1 MMRVAFDIGGTFTD
15 FVLEDGRAGVL
26 QFHKVP
32 TTPRDPAIAVLEGL
46 EALLKQAKVAPEE
59 ISSILHATTVAT
71 NAILERKGAKTALIT
86 TEGFRDIIIIG
97 RQKRYDTYDMYLA
110 KPMPLVRRRDVFE
123 VAERVL
129 ADGTVEQPLDAA
141 SLERALEALKDKDYE
156 SVAVCLLH
164 AYAAPGHEQAIG
176 KALKVQAPGLAVS
189 LSSDVSPKF
198 REYERASTV
207 VANAYIKPIVG
218 RYVSRLTGALKQ
230 QGIASDLFIMQSN
243 GGLVSPELACDMPIR
258 IVESG
263 PAAGVLLCG
272 VIGREE
278 GLDRVL
284 TFDMGGTTAKLGAID
299 GGEPA
304 ITPTFEVDQVRY
316 RKGSGLPINV
326 PAVELLE
333 IGAGGGSLAHTDMGL
348 IKVGPESAGADP
360 GPVCYGR
367 GGTEPT
373 VTDANVVL
381 GYINPDYFNGGA
393 MRLDAQAAATAIAR
407 RIGDPL
413 GLSVG
418 EAAWGIATIANS
430 NMERAMRIVSV
441 ERGRDPRRYGLVAFG
456 GAGPLH
462 AGRLARAL
470 ATPRIVVPYGAG
482 VGSAIGMLEANSRL
496 DASLT
501 RVFTLSAGAE
511 GHITDIY
518 RQLEAR
524 VRTDLARM
532 SAAVTPAITR
542 FAYLRYAGQGHE
554 IRVDLPDFPAGSE
567 YLAQTTARFEAAYE
581 NKYGYRQPGAVV
593 EAVDWYV
600 VATVANASA
609 GAHRAKSW
617 QGQASGS
624 FRRGTR
630 KAYFP
635 ELGGYADCA
644 VVDRA
649 ALPVGEVIEGPA
661 IIEEAE
667 ATTLLLPG
675 SAAAVSRRGHLVVSL
690 GEE

>member
-1 MMRVAFDIGGTFTD
+1 MRIAFDIGGTFTD
-15 FVLEDGRAGVL
+15 FVLEDTRAGAL

-32 TTPRDPAIAVLEGL
+32 TTPHDPAEAVLEGL
-46 EALLKQAKVAPEE
+46 HALLNKANVAPSEVAG
-59 ISSILHATTVAT
+59 ILHATTVAT
-71 NAILERKGAKTALIT
+71 NAIIERKGAKTALIT

-110 KPMPLVRRRDVFE
+110 KPVPLVRRRDIFE
-123 VAERVL
+123 ISERVL
-129 ADGTVEQPLDAA
+129 ADGKIEQPLDAA
-141 SLERALEALKDKDYE
+141 ALDGVLAGMDGQDYE

-164 AYAAPGHEQAIG
+164 AYAAPAHEKTVGRHLAERN
-176 KALKVQAPGLAVS
+176 PPLAVS
-189 LSSDVSPKF
+189 LSSEVSPKY

-207 VANAYIKPIVG
+207 VANAYIKPIVS

-230 QGIASDLFIMQSN
+230 QGIRSDLFIMQSN

-263 PAAGVLLCG
+263 PAAGVLLCS
-272 VIGREE
+272 VIGNEE
-278 GLDRVL
+278 GFDRVL

-367 GGTEPT
+367 GGTKAT
-373 VTDANVVL
+373 VTDANIVL

-393 MRLDAQAAATAIAR
+393 MRLDAQAAADAIAR
-407 RIGDPL
+407 QIGDAL
-413 GLSVG
+413 GLSTG
-418 EAAWGIATIANS
+418 DAAWGVHTMANA

-441 ERGRDPRRYGLVAFG
+441 ERGRDPRKYGLVAFG

-470 ATPRIVVPYGAG
+470 GIPKIIVPFGAG
-482 VGSAIGMLEANSRL
+482 VGSAIGMLEASAKL
-496 DASLT
+496 DASITRLLT
-501 RVFTLSAGAE
+501 VKPGAE
-511 GHITDIY
+511 SQIGEIY
-518 RQLEAR
+518 RTLEGR
-524 VRTDLARM
+524 VRESIIHMGATAE
-532 SAAVTPAITR
+532 AAITR
-542 FAYLRYAGQGHE
+542 FAYMRYAGQGHE
-554 IRVDLPDFPAGSE
+554 IRVDLPDFPMRAETIG
-567 YLAQTTARFEAAYE
+567 QIIGRFERAYQQ
-581 NKYGYRQPGAVV
+581 KYGYRQAGAVV
-593 EAVDWYV
+593 EAVDWYI
-600 VATVANASA
+600 VASIPSA
-609 GAHRAKSW
+609 GAGTYRAKSW
-617 QGQASGS
+617 NRQDTGS
-624 FRRGTR
+624 LRYRTR

-644 VVDRA
+644 VIDRS
-649 ALPVGEVIEGPA
+649 ALSVGKAIRGPA

-667 ATTLLLPG
+667 ATTLVLPG
-675 SAAAVSRRGHLVVSL
+675 CTACVSARGHLVLTV
-690 GEE
+690 GEG